1 MEVQTAVCVNCL
13 KVENVARQLCAECL
27 SQLPCLH
34 DLTRQLLLPDFI
46 LLNVYKASVS
56 HPWSFHYAGLDGWT
70 DRQSYVLVA
79 ADFARD
85 ADLCKKMLSTGLTW
99 TAPPDSEVTPI
110 FDLSDCI
117 TFVKWMKAEGLSLI
131 ASAGHGSNAG

>member
-1 MEVQTAVCVNCL
+1 MEDEPTVCVNCL
-13 KVENVARQLCAECL
+13 EAESVERQLCAKCL

-34 DLTRQLLLPDFI
+34 DLTSQLLLPDYI
-46 LLNVYKASVS
+46 LLNVYKASVT

-79 ADFARD
+79 ANVARD
-85 ADLCKKMLSTGLTW
+85 VDLCEKMTSIGLTW
-99 TAPPDSEVTPI
+99 TTPPDSGDTPI
-110 FDLSDCI
+110 FDLCNCLR
-117 TFVKWMKAEGLSLI
+117 FVKWMKAEGLSLI